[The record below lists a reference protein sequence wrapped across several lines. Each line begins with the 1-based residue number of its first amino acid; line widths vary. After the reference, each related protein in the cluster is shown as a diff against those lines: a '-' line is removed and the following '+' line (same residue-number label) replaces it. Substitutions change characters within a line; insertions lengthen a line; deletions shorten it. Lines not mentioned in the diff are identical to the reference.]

1 MQNPRLERRDGHYRI
16 RVVIGGKRKNF
27 ICGRIADGRMKAE
40 AKRRELLHQADHG
53 QLRALDKITFRQ
65 LVGQFKEIRFTQL
78 AQATRTAYDY
88 CLGHLLP
95 EIGDTQVKDI
105 TRLGVEQLLAEKS
118 KTLAWHSVDQLLRTL
133 RAILNCG
140 VEWNLTA
147 TNPCVRIRHG
157 KKADRFQKRIL
168 SPTDLQTLLASL
180 DARTRSLVMLLVTSG
195 LRISEAIALRWSDL
209 DLLKCTITVRR
220 KYYRGDLGEPK
231 TAASKR
237 TRWIGGLAQQLVQL
251 RTEDQDGFIFGEGD
265 HPIDEKNLLRRRL
278 RPVLRRLGF
287 YSAGMGWHSFR
298 RWHITALQA
307 IGGASSIEASKL
319 NGHTTVVMT
328 GDYTLVSP
336 ERERKLVTGLSR
348 KLSPKADRKRQQRPA
363 A

>member
-1 MQNPRLERRDGHYRI
+1 MQNPKLERRDGHYRI
-16 RVVIGGKRKNF
+16 RVMVGGKRKNF
-27 ICGRIADGRMKAE
+27 ICGRTAEGRKKAE
-40 AKRRELLHQADHG
+40 GKRRELLHQADQG
-53 QLRALDKITFRQ
+53 QLRAMEKMTFRQ
-65 LVGQFKEIRFTQL
+65 LVDRFKEIRFSQL

-157 KKADRFQKRIL
+157 KKGDRFCKRIL
-168 SPTDLQTLLASL
+168 SPADLQTLLASL
-180 DARTRSLVMLLVTSG
+180 DANTGLLVRLLVTSG

-209 DLLKCTITVRR
+209 DLHDCTITVRR

-231 TAASKR
+231 TPAAKR
-237 TRWIGGLAQQLVQL
+237 TRWIGGLAPQLGQL
-251 RTEDQDGFIFGEGD
+251 RTDDQDGFIFGEGD

-278 RPVLRRLGF
+278 RPVLRRLGL

-298 RWHITALQA
+298 RWHITALQS

-328 GDYTLVSP
+328 GNYTLVSP
-336 ERERKLVTGLSR
+336 ERERKLVSGLSR
-348 KLSPKADRKRQQRPA
+348 KLLPRAEKKRQRRRA